1 MIQVIVRAI
10 DILEFVAQ
18 HNNQPVKLVNI
29 AHQIGLSQ
37 PTCANI
43 IKTLVDKK
51 YLENISRKEGYILGI
66 NAYRLSGSEAYNQS
80 LVSASSA
87 LMKELVEKINE
98 TCILG
103 VIKNNKRLVI
113 KEVQANNDLQV
124 KTKMEADIY
133 NTSSGR
139 LLMSFM
145 EEKEM
150 NQLIQVIGLPDP
162 AVWSGIKTRENL
174 LNALT
179 KIKTSQLSQ
188 TLSSNHIIGLAVPV
202 FKKKLVIAS
211 LSVYL
216 PESRFQ
222 PAHKENIVKL
232 MRRTVSKINERLDKE
247 PS

>member
-18 HNNQPVKLVNI
+18 HGNQPVKLVNI
-29 AHQIGLSQ
+29 AHQVGLSQ

-43 IKTLVDKK
+43 VKTLVDKK

-113 KEVQANNDLQV
+113 NEVQANNDLQV
-124 KTKMEADIY
+124 KTKMEAEIY

-139 LLMSFM
+139 LLMSFL

-162 AVWSGIKTRENL
+162 AIWSGTKNIANL
-174 LNALT
+174 VSALN
-179 KIKTSQLSQ
+179 KIKNSQVSQ
-188 TLSSNHIIGLAVPV
+188 TLSSNHIIGLAIPV
-202 FKKKLVIAS
+202 FKKKQVIAS

-216 PESRFQ
+216 PESRFN
-222 PAHKENIVKL
+222 PTHKENILK
-232 MRRTVSKINERLDKE
+232 MMKRTANKISERLDKE
-247 PS
+247 AS